1 MGGKIS
7 FGMYRSID
15 LTIFTVL
22 MIIFEFFSVKGFE
35 WFNGIYALSLFLVLS
50 LITMM
55 RWGIYSIIPI
65 IAGGLTY
72 SLAHPNGTMETTIV
86 YVVGN
91 LFVLIALV
99 WLIKGQDKIKN
110 QNYYLILFVLTGFFG
125 YCLGRAFIG
134 TLVFKKDFIDLAIG
148 YLGTESL
155 NAVISLVIIFIA
167 RKQPGIL
174 ENQKQYVKKIQEE
187 ENSLEV
193 ER

>member
-1 MGGKIS
+1 MNRKIS
-7 FGMYRSID
+7 FSMYRSID

-35 WFNGIYALSLFLVLS
+35 WFNGIYALSLFLVLT
-50 LITMM
+50 LITML

-72 SLAHPNGTMETTIV
+72 SLAHPNGTLETTIV

-91 LFVLIALV
+91 LFVLIAMV

-125 YCLGRAFIG
+125 YCLGRALIG
-134 TLVFKKDFIDLAIG
+134 CIVFEASFIDLAIG

-155 NAVISLVIIFIA
+155 NAIISMVVIIIA
-167 RKQPGIL
+167 KKQPGIL
-174 ENQKQYVKKIQEE
+174 ENQKHYVKLVQEE
-187 ENSLEV
+187 HNS
-193 ER
+193 

>member
-1 MGGKIS
+1 MDRKIS
-7 FGMYRSID
+7 FSTYRAID
-15 LTIFTVL
+15 ITIFTVL

-35 WFNGIYALSLFLVLS
+35 WLNGIYALSLFLVLA
-50 LITMM
+50 LITML

-72 SLAHPNGTMETTIV
+72 SLAHPSGTLESTIV

-91 LFVLIALV
+91 LFVLLAIV
-99 WLIKGQDKIKN
+99 WLIKGQNKLKEN
-110 QNYYLILFVLTGFFG
+110 NYYLILFVLTGFFG
-125 YCLGRAFIG
+125 YCLGRALIGSIVFEKSFIE
-134 TLVFKKDFIDLAIG
+134 LAIG

-155 NAVISLVIIFIA
+155 NAVISFVVIFIA
-167 RKQPGIL
+167 KKQPGIL
-174 ENQKQYVKKIQEE
+174 ENQKQYVKRIQEE